1 MSEPLVLV
9 CSILV
14 SASPGFSAVGLWAF
28 STRNRFLSSLSSQ
41 SSCNCFLSSLS
52 CLQNDRNS
60 QCSQITSD
68 PRDAE
73 SPSRTGITREDACVT
88 QPDSPPCELLI
99 RSPPVP
105 RMVPRLSAINLLS
118 CPNINFRSKGSM
130 HRALIRDFH

>member
-1 MSEPLVLV
+1 LVYRNPLRAIHSYPLYLLSHPATAFSPAFRV
-9 CSILV
+9 CKTSGIV
-14 SASPGFSAVGLWAF
+14 SARKLGA
-28 STRNRFLSSLSSQ
+28 
-41 SSCNCFLSSLS
+41 
-52 CLQNDRNS
+52 
-60 QCSQITSD
+60 D

-73 SPSRTGITREDACVT
+73 SPSRTGITRENACAT

-118 CPNINFRSKGSM
+118 RPNINFRSKGSM